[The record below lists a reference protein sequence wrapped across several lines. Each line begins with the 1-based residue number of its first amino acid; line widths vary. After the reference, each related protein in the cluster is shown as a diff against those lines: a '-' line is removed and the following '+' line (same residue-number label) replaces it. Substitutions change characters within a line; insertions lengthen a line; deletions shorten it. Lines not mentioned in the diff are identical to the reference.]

1 MKFVSPPDIGLT
13 VGIRPAI
20 NKHLYMTILMAELI
34 PLACGLFV
42 IDGPAMSTTGYLWW
56 SAFSVLLTIVRDV
69 TEKLFPLT
77 VLGQCLRYVCLFLCG
92 MVVYNAVVLVFSSP
106 VYSVLLMANGVAI
119 GLVLIMVAVL
129 LVINRPA
136 DE

>member
-1 MKFVSPPDIGLT
+1 MKLFTKVDPGLT

-20 NKHLYMTILMAELI
+20 NKHIYLTIQLAALI
-34 PLACGLFV
+34 PLACGLLV
-42 IDGPAMSTTGYLWW
+42 IDGSRLSMTGYWVW
-56 SAFSVLLTIVRDV
+56 TVCAVLLTIARDA

-77 VLGQCLRYVCLFLCG
+77 VPGQCLRYICLFLCG
-92 MVVYNAVVLVFSSP
+92 IVAYNAVVLMFSSP
-106 VYSVLLMANGVAI
+106 IYSVLLMGNGVAI